1 MPGGRYFANIRAPIE
16 KRQISNCFAIE
27 IEDDRRDWAKKL
39 GDIALLTLYGGGV
52 GFDVSPLRPY
62 AAEISTTPG
71 QIAGGPCSFIR
82 AADSMVE
89 ALKSCRRG
97 ALLAQLNWKHP
108 DIEQFIDLKKGDGKL
123 QRTNISVQFDEEWHD
138 IIDGYLAGKN
148 DGGKALQIFKMVL
161 FSAVVF
167 GEPGMLFNGRQ
178 YKPFGKYANPCAEL
192 RTNHS
197 YDSCNIGG
205 LHLNHIFP
213 DYLAVKGMSYKTI
226 EDILYPHVNNCV
238 KMLLLGGKA
247 SMLAVPECEAVRSKA
262 NRILLGASDLFP
274 FYHAAGAV
282 AYTTMLHALEHLTQY
297 MAKKYSNEL
306 GLPEPEACLGIA
318 PNGTMQL
325 IAENCGG
332 IGEPYAE
339 AMVRK
344 IMQQDGSMRPKYEV
358 KIDPGFQRL
367 RNMGVHCPT
376 SQSITLAEAIE
387 FQALT
392 QDFFDMGISKT
403 CNLPARGE
411 PGNDM
416 SIDDMTAIILP
427 QHRRLAG
434 LTFYPNAAIEGQP
447 LTAITLE
454 QAEEFL
460 KGSDSVLLEDTES
473 LLAISNIV
481 CKGGACGA

>member
-1 MPGGRYFANIRAPIE
+1 
-16 KRQISNCFAIE
+16 
-27 IEDDRRDWAKKL
+27 
-39 GDIALLTLYGGGV
+39 
-52 GFDVSPLRPY
+52 
-62 AAEISTTPG
+62 
-71 QIAGGPCSFIR
+71 
-82 AADSMVE
+82 
-89 ALKSCRRG
+89 
-97 ALLAQLNWKHP
+97 
-108 DIEQFIDLKKGDGKL
+108 
-123 QRTNISVQFDEEWHD
+123 
-138 IIDGYLAGKN
+138 
-148 DGGKALQIFKMVL
+148 
-161 FSAVVF
+161 
-167 GEPGMLFNGRQ
+167 
-178 YKPFGKYANPCAEL
+178 
-192 RTNHS
+192 
-197 YDSCNIGG
+197 
-205 LHLNHIFP
+205 
-213 DYLAVKGMSYKTI
+213 
-226 EDILYPHVNNCV
+226 
-238 KMLLLGGKA
+238 
-247 SMLAVPECEAVRSKA
+247 
-262 NRILLGASDLFP
+262 
-274 FYHAAGAV
+274 
-282 AYTTMLHALEHLTQY
+282 MLHALEHLTQY
-297 MAKKYSNEL
+297 MSKQYSNEL

-344 IMQQDGSMRPKYEV
+344 IMQQDGSLRPKYEV

-376 SQSITLAEAIE
+376 SQSITLSEAVE

-392 QDFFDMGISKT
+392 QDFFDMGISRT
-403 CNLPARGE
+403 INLPARGE

-416 SIDDMTAIILP
+416 SIDDMAAIILP